1 MLDLV
6 EDDGVDQVTLILHL
20 LHHPLNLLILLLNI
34 KHFNIDRHVAVY
46 IGFVVDENLV
56 LPIVRSW
63 GKVRWMQVLL
73 LLPCQAQVLYLLDR
87 ILLEQLGRIWKHLA
101 ELEQSLFV
109 ERVELRML
117 SRALLCG
124 LLIVG
129 V

>member
-6 EDDGVDQVTLILHL
+6 EDDGVDQVTLILNL

-34 KHFNIDRHVAVY
+34 EQLNIDRHVTVY
-46 IGFVVDENLV
+46 IGFVIDENLV
-56 LPIVRSW
+56 LPIVWSRD
-63 GKVRWMQVLL
+63 KVRWVQVLL
-73 LLPCQAQVLYLLDR
+73 LLPCQAQVLYLLNR
-87 ILLEQLGRIWKHLA
+87 ILLEQLGRLWKHLA
-101 ELEQSLFV
+101 ELEQSLLV

-124 LLIVG
+124 LLIVR

>member
-34 KHFNIDRHVAVY
+34 EHLNIDRHVAVY

-63 GKVRWMQVLL
+63 DKVRWVQVLL
-73 LLPCQAQVLYLLDR
+73 FLPCQAQVLNLLDR
-87 ILLEQLGRIWKHLA
+87 ILLQQLCRLWKHLT
-101 ELEQSLFV
+101 ELEQSLLV
-109 ERVELRML
+109 ERVEL
-117 SRALLCG
+117 
-124 LLIVG
+124 
-129 V
+129 

>member
-34 KHFNIDRHVAVY
+34 EHLNIDRHIAVY
-46 IGFVVDENLV
+46 IGFVVYENLV

-63 GKVRWMQVLL
+63 DKVRWVQVLL

-87 ILLEQLGRIWKHLA
+87 ILLEQLGRLWKYLA
-101 ELEQSLFV
+101 ELEQSLLV

-124 LLIVG
+124 LLVVG

>member
-20 LHHPLNLLILLLNI
+20 LHHPLNLLILLLYI
-34 KHFNIDRHVAVY
+34 EHLNIDRHIAVY

-63 GKVRWMQVLL
+63 DKVRWVQVLL
-73 LLPCQAQVLYLLDR
+73 LLPCKAQVLYLLDC
-87 ILLEQLGRIWKHLA
+87 ILLEQLGRLWKHLA
-101 ELEQSLFV
+101 ELEQSLLV